1 MRLIDILAD
10 VLSKFLS
17 AIPNIIGAIIVII
30 AGLLIAK
37 AVAKAIEVL
46 LQKAKVDR
54 LGDRLNAVEMVA
66 NADVEIKFSVLISRV
81 VYYVLVLIFLVV
93 ATDVLGM
100 EVVSV
105 MVADLIAYVPRLIAA
120 VVLLIIGLLLAEG
133 IKKIVLAACRSLKIP
148 SANIIATFVFYL
160 VFITLLISALAQA
173 GIATDLITSNLTV
186 ILSAIAFAFAL
197 GYGLASRDTMANFL
211 ASFYSKNK
219 IRVGDTIRLDGAKG
233 RVIAQDNTSVT
244 IQGDNAIVIIPLQK
258 LHTDKLEIF
267 RQELPK

>member
-1 MRLIDILAD
+1 MNLIDILAD
-10 VLSKFLS
+10 VLTKFLS
-17 AIPNIIGAIIVII
+17 AIPNIIGAIIVIV

-37 AVAKAIEVL
+37 VVAKAIQVILE
-46 LQKAKVDR
+46 KAKVDR

-66 NADVEIKFSVLISRV
+66 NSGVQLKFSILISKV
-81 VYYVLVLIFLVV
+81 VYYVLLLIFLVV

-100 EVVSV
+100 EVVSI
-105 MVADLIAYVPRLIAA
+105 MVADLIAYVPKLIAA

-133 IKKIVLAACRSLKIP
+133 IKKIVLAACRSLNIP

-219 IRVGDTIRLDGAKG
+219 IRVGDVIRIDGAKG
-233 RVIAQDNTSVT
+233 EVLAQDNTSVT
-244 IQGDNAIVIIPLQK
+244 IQNDEAIVVIPLKK
-258 LHTDKLEIF
+258 LNTDKLEIF
-267 RQELPK
+267 RKNTVR